1 MTQEKFISKV
11 KAIYGEKYDL
21 SKVVYKG
28 AKNEIILIDK
38 CGKKEIVVK
47 PEKIL
52 HKQYI
57 RLTNEERANAFIK
70 KSKERFG
77 DRFDYSK
84 VVYIDSQTP
93 VTLICK
99 EHGEFN
105 ADIYKH
111 LHSKDGLCPL
121 CSKITMNE
129 EKANAFIKKSKE
141 KFGDKFDYSKVKYID
156 SHTPVTLICKK
167 HGEFNVN
174 MYTHLYSEDGLC
186 PLCDNSIKS
195 GKRLSTEYII
205 KKCQHFYGNKYD
217 YSKVEYKGG
226 SSRTEKIEIICP
238 THGSFFKC
246 IDNIGKR
253 DCGCPKCSK
262 ENAIEKR
269 KLNSIVSNAN
279 KFIEKSKNKFGDRF
293 DYSEV
298 KYINHQTPITLICKE
313 HGVKFNVT
321 PNVHLNSRFG
331 GCKECHDKYI
341 ESLKVFKKPKLT
353 EEKRKERRIECQK
366 NNFIKKAI
374 NKFGDRFDYSM
385 VRYIG
390 CDTPISIIDKES
402 NNEIFSIKPS
412 SFIHSLHGRPDKI
425 GITKEEFIKRAK
437 KFHGDKY
444 DYSKVNYKTTHEK
457 VCIICPIHGE
467 FWQTPHDHWNPRRN
481 GCGCPKCANAV
492 SKLEEEIINR
502 LTKENIKFKKQY
514 INKDVFGKM
523 RGDFFIESYNV
534 MIECQGKQHFMESN
548 SFHESYG
555 GSLSGQ
561 IERDYKFN
569 KCCKDAN
576 IKLFYYFNEDNTKG
590 ADYLND
596 EKFNGIYTEKNTFTN
611 IDSLISCIKNA

>member
-1 MTQEKFISKV
+1 MLLYFLYKAIIMTQEMFINKA
-11 KAIYGEKYDL
+11 KAIHGDKYDY
-21 SKVVYKG
+21 SKVVYNG
-28 AKNEIILIDK
+28 WDNGIIVIDK
-38 CGKKEIVVK
+38 YTKEEKVVK
-47 PEKIL
+47 PKYFL
-52 HKQYI
+52 YMKNNYI
-57 RLTNEERANAFIK
+57 RKTKEEKANAFIR
-70 KSKERFG
+70 KSKEKFG

-84 VVYIDSQTP
+84 VEYINSLTP
-93 VTLICK
+93 VTLICR
-99 EHGEFN
+99 EHGEFTV
-105 ADIYKH
+105 DMYRH
-111 LHSKDGLCPL
+111 LYSKDGLCPL
-121 CSKITMNE
+121 CDKIIANE
-129 EKANAFIKKSKE
+129 ENRFSRGGRKQLTT
-141 KFGDKFDYSKVKYID
+141 D
-156 SHTPVTLICKK
+156 
-167 HGEFNVN
+167 
-174 MYTHLYSEDGLC
+174 
-186 PLCDNSIKS
+186 
-195 GKRLSTEYII
+195 YII
-205 KKCQHFYGNKYD
+205 KKCQYVYGDKYD
-217 YSKVEYKGG
+217 YSKLEYKGKG
-226 SSRTEKIEIICP
+226 LRKEWVEIICP
-238 THGSFFKC
+238 THGSFFKRADS
-246 IDNIGKR
+246 INKR
-253 DCGCPKCSK
+253 DCGCPMCAK
-262 ENAIEKR
+262 EKKELNAVI
-269 KLNSIVSNAN
+269 SNTN
-279 KFIEKSKNKFGDRF
+279 KFIRRSKEKFGDKF

-353 EEKRKERRIECQK
+353 EEERKERRIECQK

-390 CDTPISIIDKES
+390 CNTPINIIDKES

-611 IDSLISCIKNA
+611 IDSLISYIKNA